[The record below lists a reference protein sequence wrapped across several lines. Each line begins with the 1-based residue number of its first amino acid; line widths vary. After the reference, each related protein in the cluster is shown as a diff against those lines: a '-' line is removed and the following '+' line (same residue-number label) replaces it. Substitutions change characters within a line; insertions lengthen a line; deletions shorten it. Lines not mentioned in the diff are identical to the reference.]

1 MPKMKT
7 HRGAAKRVKRT
18 ASGQLKRSRAFTSH
32 LFANKS
38 TKQKRQLRKARLVSK
53 SDMKRVKTIISIQKI
68 RTNTEIGRNYLR
80 RNFLC
85 HELKVEQ

>member
-18 ASGQLKRSRAFTSH
+18 GNGKLKRSRAYTSH

-38 TKQKRQLRKARLVSK
+38 TKQKRKLRKAALVSK
-53 SDMKRVKTIISIQKI
+53 SDAKRVRQLLTYVK
-68 RTNTEIGRNYLR
+68 
-80 RNFLC
+80 
-85 HELKVEQ
+85 